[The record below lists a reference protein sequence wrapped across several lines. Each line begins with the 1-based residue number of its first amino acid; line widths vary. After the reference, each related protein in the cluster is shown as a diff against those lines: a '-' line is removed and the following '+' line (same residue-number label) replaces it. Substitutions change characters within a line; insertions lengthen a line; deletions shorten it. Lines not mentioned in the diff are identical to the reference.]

1 MTGST
6 GPHYAC
12 RCLNIRIRPAA
23 CPTTPAKLEDPSFT
37 PVFVEDDGIS
47 VVRLHDRRVTFF
59 HSLLLTGA
67 YPSHG

>member
-1 MTGST
+1 MTGRT

-23 CPTTPAKLEDPSFT
+23 CPTTPANLEDADFT

-47 VVRLHDRRVTFF
+47 VVRLYDHRVACL
-59 HSLLLTGA
+59 HCLLLPGA